1 MMRNKYI
8 FACFIALCMVQMAK
22 AQKLSV
28 NVPNRVQVGE
38 TFRLEYSINTVDVNG
53 ELRLPEMPDGLEVVY
68 GPSVSRQQSYNIYN
82 GHASS
87 QASITY
93 TYMLMAKKGG
103 TFTIPAAHL
112 NVGGNNL
119 SSSPVK
125 VTATGAAVQHQGT
138 RFHQDEEDH
147 QHHLRSAGSP
157 VTQHDLFIRVSAN
170 KTRVHEQEPIL
181 LTYKVYT
188 LVDLTQLEGKM
199 PDLNGFHSQEV
210 ELPQQKT
217 FHTETVDGRTYRCVT
232 WSQYVM
238 YPQMTGTLEI
248 PSITFK
254 GIVVQE
260 NRNVDPFEAFFN
272 GGSGYVEV
280 KRDIVAPGL
289 TVHVDPLPERP
300 SNFSGGVGHFNI
312 SAQLDKTEV
321 KAGDPINI
329 RVVVGGNGNLKLLK
343 QPELSLPKDFEKY
356 DAKITDKTRLTSNGV
371 EGNMVYDILTVP
383 RNPGNFTIPP
393 VEMTYYDTSANQYR
407 TIKTQSFTVNV
418 APGDGVDEDDESSES
433 KVKDILPIRTGKT
446 EMHSREDYFFMSPW
460 YWIWII
466 IPLMTFVALMVV
478 FHKRAVERANIG
490 KMRGK
495 KANKVAI
502 KRLKKA
508 NQLMQNGQNSEFYDE
523 VLRALWG
530 YVGDKMDMP
539 VAELSRENV
548 MQELKLRGVSEQ
560 VANDFVEAL
569 DVCEYE
575 RYAPGDP
582 VGNMSKTYDSAMN
595 AITRIESEI
604 KSAKKKPAAETAM
617 LLLVMLCMPLTIS
630 AITKENA
637 DAEYNKGNYQQAIHD
652 YEELLHKGVSADLYF
667 NLGNAYYQ
675 TDNITRAII
684 NYERAFMLSPG
695 DEDIRFNLQLA
706 QSKTI
711 DKISPESEMFFVT
724 GYHSLV
730 NSKSIDQWAYL
741 AIGSIIAMLVLVL
754 FYLFSGNMIL
764 RKIGFFGAA
773 FMLVLFILSNV
784 FAYQQRNQLRER
796 DTAIVTTP
804 TVNVRKTPKVDAT
817 AVFVIHEGTK
827 VKVIDK
833 SISDWISIKLADG
846 REGWLQTSQV
856 EEI

>member
-1 MMRNKYI
+1 MMRN
-8 FACFIALCMVQMAK
+8 
-22 AQKLSV
+22 
-28 NVPNRVQVGE
+28 
-38 TFRLEYSINTVDVNG
+38 LEYSINTVDVNG

-157 VTQHDLFIRVSAN
+157 VTQRDLFIRVSAN

-418 APGDGVDEDDESSES
+418 APGDGVDEDDESSET

-490 KMRGK
+490 KMRG
-495 KANKVAI
+495 
-502 KRLKKA
+502 KKA

-667 NLGNAYYQ
+667 NLGNAYYR

>member
-1 MMRNKYI
+1 M
-8 FACFIALCMVQMAK
+8 
-22 AQKLSV
+22 
-28 NVPNRVQVGE
+28 
-38 TFRLEYSINTVDVNG
+38 
-53 ELRLPEMPDGLEVVY
+53 
-68 GPSVSRQQSYNIYN
+68 
-82 GHASS
+82 
-87 QASITY
+87 
-93 TYMLMAKKGG
+93 
-103 TFTIPAAHL
+103 
-112 NVGGNNL
+112 
-119 SSSPVK
+119 
-125 VTATGAAVQHQGT
+125 
-138 RFHQDEEDH
+138 
-147 QHHLRSAGSP
+147 
-157 VTQHDLFIRVSAN
+157 
-170 KTRVHEQEPIL
+170 
-181 LTYKVYT
+181 YT

-217 FHTETVDGRTYRCVT
+217 FHTEMVDGRTYRCVT

-238 YPQMTGTLEI
+238 YPQMTGSLEI

-260 NRNVDPFEAFFN
+260 NRNVDPFEAFLN

-289 TVHVDPLPERP
+289 TVQVDPLPQKP

-312 SAQLDKTEV
+312 SAQLDKTDV

-343 QPELSLPKDFEKY
+343 QPELNLPKDFEKY
-356 DAKITDKTRLTSNGV
+356 EAKITDKTKLTSNGV

-383 RNPGNFTIPP
+383 RHQGNYNIPP
-393 VEMTYYDTSANQYR
+393 IEMTYYDTSANQYR
-407 TIKTQSFTVNV
+407 TIKTQSFIVNV
-418 APGDGVDEDDESSES
+418 APGDGGDEADEAAEV
-433 KVKDILPIRTGKT
+433 KVKDIYPIRSGKT
-446 EMHSREDYFFMSPW
+446 EQHSLDDYFFMSPW

-466 IPLMTFVALMVV
+466 IPLMIFVALMMA

-490 KMRGK
+490 KLRGK

-508 NQLMQNGQNSEFYDE
+508 NQLMAEGKNGEFYDE

-530 YVGDKMDMP
+530 YVGDKMNMP
-539 VAELSRENV
+539 VADLSRENV
-548 MQELKLRGVSEQ
+548 MQELKDRGVTDQ
-560 VANDFVEAL
+560 VADDFVEAL

-595 AITRIESEI
+595 AITRIENEI
-604 KSAKKKPAAETAM
+604 KSAKNKKTSDATALLII
-617 LLLVMLCMPLTIS
+617 LLLMPLSIS

-652 YEELLHKGVSADLYF
+652 YEELLHKGVSADLYY
-667 NLGNAYYQ
+667 NLGNAYYRM
-675 TDNITRAII
+675 DNITRAII

-754 FYLFSGNMIL
+754 LYLFSGNIIL
-764 RKIGFFGAA
+764 RKVGFFGAA
-773 FMLVLFILSNV
+773 FILLLFILSNV
-784 FAYQQRNQLRER
+784 FAYQQRRQMKER

-804 TVNVRKTPKVDAT
+804 TVNVRKTPKTDAT
-817 AVFVIHEGTK
+817 AAFVIHEGTK
-827 VKVIDK
+827 VKIVDK
-833 SISDWISIKLADG
+833 SISDWLSVKLADG
-846 REGWLQTSQV
+846 REGWLLTNQV

>member
-1 MMRNKYI
+1 MMSKKNI
-8 FACFIALCMVQMAK
+8 LMSILAFCLAQIAI
-22 AQKLSV
+22 AQRLSV
-28 NVPNRVQVGE
+28 NAPSRVQVGE
-38 TFRLEYSINTVDVNG
+38 TFRLEYSVNTVDVNG

-93 TYMLMAKKGG
+93 TYMLMAKRSG

-112 NVGGNNL
+112 NVGGNNV
-119 SSSPVK
+119 SSSTVR
-125 VTATGAAVQHQGT
+125 VTATGATQQHQGT
-138 RFHQDEEDH
+138 RFHQEEED
-147 QHHLRSAGSP
+147 QHHFRAAGSP
-157 VTQHDLFIRVSAN
+157 VTQRDLFIRVSAN

-217 FHTETVDGRTYRCVT
+217 FHTEMVDGRTYRCVT

-238 YPQMTGTLEI
+238 YPQMTGSLEI

-260 NRNVDPFEAFFN
+260 NRNVDPFEAFLN

-289 TVHVDPLPERP
+289 TVQVDPLPQKP

-312 SAQLDKTEV
+312 SAQLDKTDV

-343 QPELSLPKDFEKY
+343 QPELNLPKDFEKY
-356 DAKITDKTRLTSNGV
+356 EAKITDKTKLTSNGV

-383 RNPGNFTIPP
+383 RHQGNYTIPP
-393 VEMTYYDTSANQYR
+393 IEMTYYDTSANQYR

-418 APGDGVDEDDESSES
+418 APGDGGDEADESAEV
-433 KVKDILPIRTGKT
+433 KVKDIYPIRSGKT
-446 EMHSREDYFFMSPW
+446 EQHSLDDYFFMSPW

-466 IPLMTFVALMVV
+466 IPLMIFVALMMA

-490 KMRGK
+490 KLRGK

-508 NQLMQNGQNSEFYDE
+508 NQLMAEGKNSEFYDE

-530 YVGDKMDMP
+530 YVGDKMNMP
-539 VAELSRENV
+539 VADLSRENV
-548 MQELKLRGVSEQ
+548 MQELKDRGVTDQ

-582 VGNMSKTYDSAMN
+582 KGNMSKTYDSAMN
-595 AITRIESEI
+595 AITRIENEI
-604 KSAKKKPAAETAM
+604 KSAKSKKPTDTIALLII
-617 LLLVMLCMPLTIS
+617 LLLMPLSIG

-652 YEELLHKGVSADLYF
+652 YEELLHKGVSADLYY
-667 NLGNAYYQ
+667 NLGNAYYRM
-675 TDNITRAII
+675 DNITRAII

-754 FYLFSGNMIL
+754 LYLFSGNIIL
-764 RKIGFFGAA
+764 RKVGFFGAA
-773 FMLVLFILSNV
+773 FMLLLFILSNV
-784 FAYQQRNQLRER
+784 FAYQQRRQMKER

-804 TVNVRKTPKVDAT
+804 TVNVRKTPKTDAT
-817 AVFVIHEGTK
+817 AAFVIHEGTK
-827 VKVIDK
+827 VKIVDK
-833 SISDWISIKLADG
+833 SISDWLSVKLADG
-846 REGWLQTSQV
+846 REGWLLTNQV

>member
-1 MMRNKYI
+1 
-8 FACFIALCMVQMAK
+8 
-22 AQKLSV
+22 
-28 NVPNRVQVGE
+28 
-38 TFRLEYSINTVDVNG
+38 
-53 ELRLPEMPDGLEVVY
+53 
-68 GPSVSRQQSYNIYN
+68 
-82 GHASS
+82 
-87 QASITY
+87 
-93 TYMLMAKKGG
+93 
-103 TFTIPAAHL
+103 
-112 NVGGNNL
+112 
-119 SSSPVK
+119 
-125 VTATGAAVQHQGT
+125 
-138 RFHQDEEDH
+138 
-147 QHHLRSAGSP
+147 
-157 VTQHDLFIRVSAN
+157 
-170 KTRVHEQEPIL
+170 
-181 LTYKVYT
+181 
-188 LVDLTQLEGKM
+188 
-199 PDLNGFHSQEV
+199 
-210 ELPQQKT
+210 
-217 FHTETVDGRTYRCVT
+217 
-232 WSQYVM
+232 M

-289 TVHVDPLPERP
+289 TVHVDPLPQRP
-300 SNFSGGVGHFNI
+300 ANFSGGVGHFNI
-312 SAQLDKTEV
+312 SAQIDKAEV
-321 KAGDPINI
+321 KAGDPVNI

-343 QPELSLPKDFEKY
+343 QPEVNLPKDFEKY
-356 DAKITDKTRLTSNGV
+356 EAKITDKTKLTSNGV

-383 RNPGNFTIPP
+383 RHQGNYTIPP
-393 VEMTYYDTSANQYR
+393 IEMTYYDTSANQYR
-407 TIKTQSFTVNV
+407 TVKTQSFTVNV
-418 APGDGVDEDDESSES
+418 TPGDGGDEVEDEGEM
-433 KVKDILPIRTGKT
+433 KVKDIYPIRTGKT
-446 EMHSREDYFFMSPW
+446 EQHSLDDYFFMSPW

-466 IPLMTFVALMVV
+466 IPLMVFVALMMA

-502 KRLKKA
+502 RRLKKA
-508 NQLMQNGQNSEFYDE
+508 NQLMGEGKNSEFYDE

-530 YVGDKMDMP
+530 YVGDKMNMP

-548 MQELKLRGVSEQ
+548 MQELSSRGVSEP
-560 VANDFVEAL
+560 VANEFVGAL
-569 DVCEYE
+569 DECEFE

-582 VGNMSKTYDSAMN
+582 MGNMSKTYNSAMN
-595 AITRIESEI
+595 AITRIENEI
-604 KSAKKKPAAETAM
+604 KTAKTKNKTGVSAFLIMA
-617 LLLVMLCMPLTIS
+617 LCLPLSTM

-667 NLGNAYYQ
+667 NLGNAYYR

-684 NYERAFMLSPG
+684 NYERAFKLSPG

-741 AIGSIIAMLVLVL
+741 AIGSIITMLVLVL
-754 FYLFSGNMIL
+754 IYLFSGNVIL
-764 RKIGFFGAA
+764 RKVGFFGAA
-773 FMLVLFILSNV
+773 FMLLLFILSNI
-784 FAYQQRNQLRER
+784 FAYQQRRQLKER

-804 TVNVRKTPKVDAT
+804 TVNVRKTPKTDA
-817 AVFVIHEGTK
+817 AAAFVIHEGTK
-827 VKVIDK
+827 VKIIDK
-833 SISDWISIKLADG
+833 SISDWMSVKLADG
-846 REGWLQTSQV
+846 REGWLLTNQV

>member
-1 MMRNKYI
+1 MSI
-8 FACFIALCMVQMAK
+8 LAFCLTQIAI
-22 AQKLSV
+22 AQRLSV
-28 NVPNRVQVGE
+28 NAPSRVQVGE

-103 TFTIPAAHL
+103 SFTIPAAHL
-112 NVGGNNL
+112 NVGGNNV
-119 SSSPVK
+119 SSSTVR
-125 VTATGAAVQHQGT
+125 VTATGVTQQHQGT
-138 RFHQDEEDH
+138 RFHQEEED
-147 QHHLRSAGSP
+147 QHHFRAAGSP
-157 VTQHDLFIRVSAN
+157 DTQRDLFIRVSAN

-217 FHTETVDGRTYRCVT
+217 FHTEMVDGRTYRCVT

-238 YPQMTGTLEI
+238 YPQMTGSLEI

-260 NRNVDPFEAFFN
+260 NRNVDPFEAFLN

-289 TVHVDPLPERP
+289 TVLVDPLPQKP

-312 SAQLDKTEV
+312 SAQLDKTDV

-343 QPELSLPKDFEKY
+343 QPELNLPKDFEKY
-356 DAKITDKTRLTSNGV
+356 EAKITDKTKLTSNGV

-383 RNPGNFTIPP
+383 RHQGNYTIPP
-393 VEMTYYDTSANQYR
+393 IEMTYYDTSANQYR

-418 APGDGVDEDDESSES
+418 APGDGGDEADESAEV
-433 KVKDILPIRTGKT
+433 KVKDIYPIRSGKT
-446 EMHSREDYFFMSPW
+446 EQHSLDDYFFMSPW

-466 IPLMTFVALMVV
+466 IPLMIFVALMMA

-490 KMRGK
+490 KLRGK

-508 NQLMQNGQNSEFYDE
+508 NQLMAEGKNSEFYDE

-530 YVGDKMDMP
+530 YVGDKMNMP
-539 VAELSRENV
+539 VADLSRENV
-548 MQELKLRGVSEQ
+548 MQELKDRGVTDQ

-582 VGNMSKTYDSAMN
+582 MGNMSKTYDSAMN
-595 AITRIESEI
+595 AITRIENEI
-604 KSAKKKPAAETAM
+604 KSAKSKKPTDTIALLII
-617 LLLVMLCMPLTIS
+617 LLLMPLSIG

-652 YEELLHKGVSADLYF
+652 YEELLHKGVSADLYY
-667 NLGNAYYQ
+667 NLGNAYYRM
-675 TDNITRAII
+675 DNITRAII

-754 FYLFSGNMIL
+754 LYLFSGNIIL
-764 RKIGFFGAA
+764 RKVGFFGAA
-773 FMLVLFILSNV
+773 FMLLLFILSNV
-784 FAYQQRNQLRER
+784 FAYQQRRQMKER

-804 TVNVRKTPKVDAT
+804 TVNVRKTPKTDAT
-817 AVFVIHEGTK
+817 AAFVIHEGTK
-827 VKVIDK
+827 VKIVDK
-833 SISDWISIKLADG
+833 SISDWLSIKLADG
-846 REGWLQTSQV
+846 REGWLLTNQV

>member
-1 MMRNKYI
+1 MMRNKYTI
-8 FACFIALCMVQMAK
+8 AFIIVLCISQMTV
-22 AQKLSV
+22 AQRLSV
-28 NVPNRVQVGE
+28 NVPGRVQVGE

-53 ELRLPEMPDGLEVVY
+53 ELRLPEMPDGLEVVF

-93 TYMLMAKKGG
+93 TYMLMAKKAG
-103 TFTIPAAHL
+103 TFNIPAAHL
-112 NVGGNNL
+112 NVGGSNVA
-119 SSSPVK
+119 SAPVK
-125 VTATGAAVQHQGT
+125 VTATGAAQQHQGT
-138 RFHQDEEDH
+138 RFHQEEEE
-147 QHHLRSAGSP
+147 QHHLRAAGAP
-157 VTQHDLFIRVSAN
+157 VTQRDLFIRVSAN

-199 PDLNGFHSQEV
+199 PELNGFHSQEV

-217 FHTETVDGRTYRCVT
+217 FHTETIDGRTYRCVT

-289 TVHVDPLPERP
+289 TVHVDPLPQRP
-300 SNFSGGVGHFNI
+300 ANFSGGVGHFNI
-312 SAQLDKTEV
+312 SAQIDKAEV
-321 KAGDPINI
+321 KAGDPVNI

-343 QPELSLPKDFEKY
+343 QPEVNLPKDFEKY
-356 DAKITDKTRLTSNGV
+356 EAKITDKTKLTSNGV

-383 RNPGNFTIPP
+383 RHQGNYTIPP
-393 VEMTYYDTSANQYR
+393 IEMTYYDTSANQYR
-407 TIKTQSFTVNV
+407 TVKTQSFTVNV
-418 APGDGVDEDDESSES
+418 TPGDGGDEVEDEGEM
-433 KVKDILPIRTGKT
+433 KVKDIYPIRTGKT
-446 EMHSREDYFFMSPW
+446 EQHSLDDYFFMSPW

-466 IPLMTFVALMVV
+466 IPLMVFVALMMA

-502 KRLKKA
+502 RRLKKA
-508 NQLMQNGQNSEFYDE
+508 NQLMGEGKNSEFYDE

-530 YVGDKMDMP
+530 YVGDKMNMP

-548 MQELKLRGVSEQ
+548 MQELSSRGVSEP
-560 VANDFVEAL
+560 VANEFVGAL
-569 DVCEYE
+569 DECEFE

-582 VGNMSKTYDSAMN
+582 MGNMSKTYNSAMN
-595 AITRIESEI
+595 AITRIENEI
-604 KSAKKKPAAETAM
+604 KTAKTKNKTGVSAFLIMA
-617 LLLVMLCMPLTIS
+617 LCLPLSTM

-667 NLGNAYYQ
+667 NLGNAYYR

-684 NYERAFMLSPG
+684 NYERAFKLSPG

-741 AIGSIIAMLVLVL
+741 AIGSIITMLVLVL
-754 FYLFSGNMIL
+754 IYLFSGNVIL
-764 RKIGFFGAA
+764 RKVGFFGAA
-773 FMLVLFILSNV
+773 FMLLLFILSNI
-784 FAYQQRNQLRER
+784 FAYQQRRQLKER

-804 TVNVRKTPKVDAT
+804 TVNVRKTPKTDA
-817 AVFVIHEGTK
+817 AAAFVIHEGTK
-827 VKVIDK
+827 VKIIDK
-833 SISDWISIKLADG
+833 SISDWMSVKLADG
-846 REGWLQTSQV
+846 REGWLLTNQV